1 MYTKTMNCFKK
12 SYIHFLF
19 FSFFMTMPCAG
30 LLANPG
36 QEDFPPLPPDQ
47 DKPFFT
53 NPETPRK
60 DADSIIHYR
69 GNRMYMED
77 VAFEIADTKCERL
90 NDNTIIVEIIFTQSI
105 NPRSMGLESIFI
117 DGEPLPDGTRFLF
130 NRRGDTVKVFVIM
143 VSDEFSM
150 RVQNIRSFNGNLIEP
165 AVFIVDLPEEQE
177 DIENQEEEAQEF
189 PEDQSLPDIPEEEFT
204 DEAE

>member
-1 MYTKTMNCFKK
+1 
-12 SYIHFLF
+12 
-19 FSFFMTMPCAG
+19 
-30 LLANPG
+30 
-36 QEDFPPLPPDQ
+36 
-47 DKPFFT
+47 
-53 NPETPRK
+53 
-60 DADSIIHYR
+60 
-69 GNRMYMED
+69 MYMED

>member
-47 DKPFFT
+47 DKPFLS
-53 NPETPRK
+53 NPSVPPK

-69 GNRMYMED
+69 GNRLYMED
-77 VAFEIADTKCERL
+77 VSFEIADTRFERID
-90 NDNTIIVEIIFTQSI
+90 DNTIILEILFTQSI
-105 NPRSMGLESIFI
+105 NPRSMGLESIYI
-117 DGEPLPDGTRFLF
+117 DGEPLPDGTRFSF
-130 NRRGDTVKVFVIM
+130 NRRGDTVKIFVIM
-143 VSDEFSM
+143 MSNEFSM
-150 RVQNIRSFNGNLIEP
+150 KVQNIKSFNGNLIEP
-165 AVFIVDLPEEQE
+165 AVFEVDLPEEQE
-177 DIENQEEEAQEF
+177 NVEDQEEADEF
-189 PEDQSLPDIPEEEFT
+189 PDDSNLPDIPEEEFT
-204 DEAE
+204 DE